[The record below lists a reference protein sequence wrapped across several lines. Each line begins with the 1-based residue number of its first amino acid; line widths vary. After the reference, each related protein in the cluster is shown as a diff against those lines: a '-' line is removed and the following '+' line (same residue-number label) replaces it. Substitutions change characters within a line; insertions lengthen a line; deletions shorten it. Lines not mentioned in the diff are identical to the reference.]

1 MPELIRELDNG
12 KRGSSMKLC
21 LACSPGGHLAEIMEL
36 KEVYGRYNHFFVTY
50 RSADTIE
57 LAKKEKVHFLDCPHR
72 HPILTILN
80 IFQSFMRF
88 IKEKPDI
95 VMTTGA
101 GVALPMCYIAKLYRK
116 KIIFIESFCRVKKP
130 SLFGRLIYPIA
141 NLTIVQWEPL
151 LGYYK
156 GAEYGGPI
164 FNFSG
169 DNVDKAKIKN
179 QIFVTAGTLSTGF
192 DRLPIEIDVLIEK
205 RVIQEKVIA
214 QIGSSKYTPKNY
226 EWFKFT
232 SKEAYWNIMKESKIV
247 ITHGGVGSITN
258 ALKFN
263 KRTIVVPRRKEFGEV
278 VNNHQ
283 LEITRELE
291 KQEKIIAVYDIQD
304 LEKALKQAEEFEVT
318 TDKNASEV
326 AKIIGDY
333 LGR

>member
-1 MPELIRELDNG
+1 
-12 KRGSSMKLC
+12 MKIC
-21 LACSPGGHLAEIMEL
+21 LACSSGGHLSEMKEL
-36 KEVYGRYNHFFVTY
+36 KEVYGGYTHFFVTY

-57 LAKKEKVHFLDCPHR
+57 LAEKEKVHFLVNPRR

-80 IFQSFMRF
+80 ILQSFKRF

-95 VMTTGA
+95 VLTTGA

-116 KIIFIESFCRVKKP
+116 KIIFIESFCRVEKP

-151 LGYYK
+151 LEYYK
-156 GAEYGGPI
+156 RAEYGGPI

-169 DNVDKAKIKN
+169 DNVDKNKIKN
-179 QIFVTAGTLSTGF
+179 RIFVTVGTFSTGF
-192 DRLPIEIDVLIEK
+192 DRPLKEIERLIEK
-205 RVIQEKVIA
+205 RVIRKKVIA

-226 EWFKFT
+226 EWFRFA
-232 SKEAYWNIMKESKIV
+232 SKEVFWDTMKESKIV

-278 VNNHQ
+278 VNDHQ

-291 KQEKIIAVYDIQD
+291 RQGKIIAVYDIQD
-304 LEKALKQAEEFEVT
+304 LEKALKRAEKFEVT
-318 TDKNASEV
+318 TDKNESAV

-333 LGR
+333 LRR

>member
-1 MPELIRELDNG
+1 
-12 KRGSSMKLC
+12 MKIC
-21 LACSPGGHLAEIMEL
+21 LACSSGGHLSEMMEL

-57 LAKKEKVHFLDCPHR
+57 LAEKEKVHFLVNPRR

-80 IFQSFMRF
+80 ILQSFKRF

-95 VMTTGA
+95 VLTTGA

-116 KIIFIESFCRVKKP
+116 KIIFIESFCRVEKP
-130 SLFGRLIYPIA
+130 SLFGKLIYPIA
-141 NLTIVQWEPL
+141 NLTIVQWKPL
-151 LGYYK
+151 LDYYK
-156 GAEYGGPI
+156 EAKYGGPI

-169 DNVDKAKIKN
+169 DNVDKNKIKN
-179 QIFVTAGTLSTGF
+179 QIFVAVGTFSTGF
-192 DRLPIEIDVLIEK
+192 DRLLKEIEMLIEK
-205 RVIQEKVIA
+205 RIIRKKVIA

-226 EWFKFT
+226 EWFRFT
-232 SKEAYWNIMKESKIV
+232 SKEVFWDTMKESKIV

-263 KRTIVVPRRKEFGEV
+263 KRTIVVPRKKEFGEV
-278 VNNHQ
+278 VNDHQ

-291 KQEKIIAVYDIQD
+291 RQGKIIAVYDIQD
-304 LEKALKQAEEFEVT
+304 LEKALKRVEKFEVT
-318 TDKNASEV
+318 TDKNVSEV

>member
-1 MPELIRELDNG
+1 MENN
-12 KRGSSMKLC
+12 MKIC
-21 LACSPGGHLAEIMEL
+21 LACSSGGHLAQIMEL
-36 KEVYGRYNHFFVTY
+36 KEVYARYNHFFVSY

-57 LAKKEKVHFLDCPHR
+57 LAEKEKVHYLTNPHR

-80 IFQSFMRF
+80 FLQSFKLF

-101 GVALPMCYIAKLYRK
+101 GVALPMCYIAKLFK
-116 KIIFIESFCRVKKP
+116 KKLIFIESFSRVEKP
-130 SLFGRLIYPIA
+130 SLFGRLVYLIA

-151 LGYYK
+151 LKYYK
-156 GAEYGGPI
+156 EAKYGGPI

-179 QIFVTAGTLSTGF
+179 RIFVTVGTFSTGF
-192 DRLPIEIDVLIEK
+192 DRLLKEIDMLIEK
-205 RVIQEKVIA
+205 RVIRENVIA

-226 EWFKFT
+226 EWFRFA
-232 SKEAYWNIMKESKIV
+232 SKEVFGDTMKESKIV

-278 VNNHQ
+278 VNDHQ

-291 KQEKIIAVYDIQD
+291 RQGKIIAVYDIQD
-304 LEKALKQAEEFEVT
+304 LEKALKRVEKFEVT
-318 TDKNASEV
+318 TDKNESEV
-326 AKIIGDY
+326 AMIIGDY

>member
-1 MPELIRELDNG
+1 
-12 KRGSSMKLC
+12 MKIC
-21 LACSPGGHLAEIMEL
+21 LACSSGGHLSEMMEL
-36 KEVYGRYNHFFVTY
+36 KEVYGRYNYFFVTY

-57 LAKKEKVHFLDCPHR
+57 LAEKEKVHFLTNPHR

-80 IFQSFMRF
+80 FLQSFKRF

-101 GVALPMCYIAKLYRK
+101 GVALPMCYIAKLFRK
-116 KIIFIESFCRVKKP
+116 RIIFIESFCRVEKP

-141 NLTIVQWEPL
+141 NLTIVQWKPL
-151 LGYYK
+151 LNYYK
-156 GAEYGGPI
+156 EAKYGGPI
-164 FNFSG
+164 FNFSS
-169 DNVDKAKIKN
+169 DNVDKAEIKN
-179 QIFVTAGTLSTGF
+179 RIFVTVGTLSTGF
-192 DRLPIEIDVLIEK
+192 DRLLKEIDMLIEK
-205 RVIQEKVIA
+205 RVIRENVIA

-226 EWFKFT
+226 EWFRFT
-232 SKEAYWNIMKESKIV
+232 SKEVFWDTMKESKIV

-278 VNNHQ
+278 VNDHQ

-291 KQEKIIAVYDIQD
+291 RQGKIIAVYDIQD
-304 LEKALKQAEEFEVT
+304 LEKALKRVEKFEVT
-318 TDKNASEV
+318 TDKNVSEV

>member
-1 MPELIRELDNG
+1 
-12 KRGSSMKLC
+12 MKIC
-21 LACSPGGHLAEIMEL
+21 LACSSGGHLSEMMEL

-57 LAKKEKVHFLDCPHR
+57 LAEKEKVHFLTNPRR
-72 HPILTILN
+72 HPILIILN
-80 IFQSFMRF
+80 ILQSFKRF

-116 KIIFIESFCRVKKP
+116 KLIFIESFCRVETP
-130 SLFGRLIYPIA
+130 SLFGKLIYPIA

-151 LGYYK
+151 LKYYK
-156 GAEYGGPI
+156 EAKYGGPI

-169 DNVDKAKIKN
+169 DNVDKNKIKN
-179 QIFVTAGTLSTGF
+179 QIFVTVGTLSTGF
-192 DRLPIEIDVLIEK
+192 DRLLKEIDMLIEK

-226 EWFKFT
+226 EWFRFT
-232 SKEAYWNIMKESKIV
+232 SKEVYWNTMKESKIV
-247 ITHGGVGSITN
+247 ITHGGVGSITT

-263 KRTIVVPRRKEFGEV
+263 KRTIVVPRRKEFGEI
-278 VNNHQ
+278 VNDHQ
-283 LEITRELE
+283 LEIARELE
-291 KQEKIIAVYDIQD
+291 RQGKIIAVYDIQD
-304 LEKALKQAEEFEVT
+304 LEKALKRAEKFEVT
-318 TDKNASEV
+318 TAKNESEV

>member
-1 MPELIRELDNG
+1 
-12 KRGSSMKLC
+12 MKIC
-21 LACSPGGHLAEIMEL
+21 LACSSGGHLSEMMEL
-36 KEVYGRYNHFFVTY
+36 KEIYGRYNHFFVTY

-57 LAKKEKVHFLDCPHR
+57 LAEKEKVHFLVNPRR

-80 IFQSFMRF
+80 ILQSFKRF

-95 VMTTGA
+95 VLTTGA

-116 KIIFIESFCRVKKP
+116 KIIFIESFCRVEKP

-151 LGYYK
+151 LEYYK
-156 GAEYGGPI
+156 EANYGGPI

-169 DNVDKAKIKN
+169 DNVDKNKIKN
-179 QIFVTAGTLSTGF
+179 RIFVTVGTFSTGF
-192 DRLPIEIDVLIEK
+192 DRLLKEIDMLIEK
-205 RVIQEKVIA
+205 RVIRKKVIA

-226 EWFKFT
+226 EWIRFT
-232 SKEAYWNIMKESKIV
+232 SKEVFWDTMKESKIV

-278 VNNHQ
+278 VNDHQ

-291 KQEKIIAVYDIQD
+291 RQGKIIAVYDIQD
-304 LEKALKQAEEFEVT
+304 LEKALKRAEKFEVT
-318 TDKNASEV
+318 TDKNESAV

-333 LGR
+333 LRR

>member
-1 MPELIRELDNG
+1 MY
-12 KRGSSMKLC
+12 KAMKVC
-21 LACSPGGHLAEIMEL
+21 LACSSGGHLAQMMEL

-57 LAKKEKVHFLDCPHR
+57 LAEKEKVHFLVNPHR

-80 IFQSFMRF
+80 IVQSFKRF

-95 VMTTGA
+95 VLTTGA

-116 KIIFIESFCRVKKP
+116 KIIFIESFSRVEKP

-141 NLTIVQWEPL
+141 NLTIVQWKPL
-151 LGYYK
+151 LEYYK
-156 GAEYGGPI
+156 RAEYGGPI

-169 DNVDKAKIKN
+169 DNVDKNKIKD
-179 QIFVTAGTLSTGF
+179 QIFVTVGTLSTGF
-192 DRLPIEIDVLIEK
+192 DRLLKEIDMLIEK
-205 RVIQEKVIA
+205 RVIREKVIA

-226 EWFKFT
+226 EWFRLA
-232 SKEAYWNIMKESKIV
+232 SKEVFGDTMKESKIV

-263 KRTIVVPRRKEFGEV
+263 KRTIVVPRRKKFGEI
-278 VNNHQ
+278 VNDHQ

-291 KQEKIIAVYDIQD
+291 RQGKIIAVYDIRD
-304 LEKALKQAEEFEVT
+304 LEKALKLAEKFEVT
-318 TDKNASEV
+318 TAKNESEV

-333 LGR
+333 LRR

>member
-1 MPELIRELDNG
+1 
-12 KRGSSMKLC
+12 MKIC
-21 LACSPGGHLAEIMEL
+21 LACSSGGHLSEMMEL

-57 LAKKEKVHFLDCPHR
+57 LAEKEKVHFLVNPRR

-80 IFQSFMRF
+80 ILQSFKRF

-95 VMTTGA
+95 VLTTGA

-116 KIIFIESFCRVKKP
+116 KIIFIESFCRVEKP
-130 SLFGRLIYPIA
+130 SLFGKLIYPIA
-141 NLTIVQWEPL
+141 NLTIVQWKPL
-151 LGYYK
+151 LDYYK
-156 GAEYGGPI
+156 EAKYGGPI

-169 DNVDKAKIKN
+169 DNVDKNKIKN
-179 QIFVTAGTLSTGF
+179 QIFVAVGTFSTGF
-192 DRLPIEIDVLIEK
+192 DRLLKEIEMLIEK
-205 RVIQEKVIA
+205 RIIRKKVIA

-226 EWFKFT
+226 EWFRFT
-232 SKEAYWNIMKESKIV
+232 SKEVFWDTMKESKIV

-278 VNNHQ
+278 VNDHQ

-291 KQEKIIAVYDIQD
+291 RQGKIIAVYDIQD
-304 LEKALKQAEEFEVT
+304 LEKALKLVEKFEVT
-318 TDKNASEV
+318 TDKNESAV

-333 LGR
+333 LRR

>member
-12 KRGSSMKLC
+12 RRVSGMKIC
-21 LACSPGGHLAEIMEL
+21 LACSPGGHLSEMMEL
-36 KEVYGRYNHFFVTY
+36 KNVYGRYNHFFVTY

-57 LAKKEKVHFLDCPHR
+57 LAKKEKVHFLDCPRR

-80 IFQSFMRF
+80 ILQSFMRF

-95 VMTTGA
+95 VLTTGA

-116 KIIFIESFCRVKKP
+116 KIIFIESFCRVGKP

-151 LGYYK
+151 LKHYK
-156 GAEYGGPI
+156 GAKYGGSI

-169 DNVDKAKIKN
+169 YNIDKAKIKN

-192 DRLPIEIDVLIEK
+192 DRLLKEIDMLIEK

-214 QIGSSKYTPKNY
+214 QIGSSKYRPKNY
-226 EWFKFT
+226 EWFRFT
-232 SKEAYWNIMKESKIV
+232 SKEVYWDTMKESKIV

-263 KRTIVVPRRKEFGEV
+263 KRTIVVPRRKEFGEI

-291 KQEKIIAVYDIQD
+291 RQEKIIAVYDIQD
-304 LEKALKQAEEFEVT
+304 LEKALKRAEEFEVIT
-318 TDKNASEV
+318 AKNESEV

-333 LGR
+333 FGR